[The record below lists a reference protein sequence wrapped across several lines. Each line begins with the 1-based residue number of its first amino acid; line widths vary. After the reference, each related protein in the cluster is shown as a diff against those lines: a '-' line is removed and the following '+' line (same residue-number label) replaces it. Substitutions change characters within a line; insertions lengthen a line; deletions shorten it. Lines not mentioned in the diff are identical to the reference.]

1 MNKSTRRKL
10 MGISAQVCAY
20 KESIEDLKNDVEAI
34 RDEEEEKY
42 DNLLSTILVG
52 NNIVNIALSSIAT
65 LFFIRLIDREA
76 TGETSPPLY
85 LVGDDAHIV
94 PFQQF
99 SARF

>member
-42 DNLLSTILVG
+42 DNLPEGLQESEMGGTLQEVYDKLDGIAISLDL
-52 NNIVNIALSSIAT
+52 IVDDLGSVAEELDEVVT
-65 LFFIRLIDREA
+65 L
-76 TGETSPPLY
+76 
-85 LVGDDAHIV
+85 
-94 PFQQF
+94 
-99 SARF
+99 